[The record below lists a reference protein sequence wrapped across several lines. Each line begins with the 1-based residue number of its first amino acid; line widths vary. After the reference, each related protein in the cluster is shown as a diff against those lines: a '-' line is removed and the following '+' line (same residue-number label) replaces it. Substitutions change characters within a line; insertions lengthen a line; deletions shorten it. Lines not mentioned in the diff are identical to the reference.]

1 MKRNLDETARRF
13 DDMSSSYDDD
23 RSGRHRETADRVVE
37 LARDDASGD
46 EVVVDVGAGTGAV
59 ALELAPHVECVVGL
73 DISEGMLE
81 KARKKARELGV
92 ENVEFREGRF
102 RDLGVESADVVVS
115 SFALHHL
122 DDSEKRDAVEEIRDV
137 LDGEG
142 HVVIG
147 DLLVFDGEV
156 DAAYYDPEVDDP
168 CDAEYLVRV
177 FRDLGFE
184 AHCERLGEMTGV
196 VEAWL

>member
-1 MKRNLDETARRF
+1 MKRDIDETARRF
-13 DDMSSSYDDD
+13 DDMSEGYDEE
-23 RSGRHRETADRVVE
+23 RSRRHRETAARVVE
-37 LARDDASGD
+37 LAREDVEGD

-59 ALELAPHVECVVGL
+59 ALELAPHVERVVGL

-81 KARKKARELGV
+81 EARKKARERCV
-92 ENVEFREGRF
+92 ENVEFRRGRF

-115 SFALHHL
+115 SFAMHHL
-122 DDSEKRDAVEEIRDV
+122 DDREKRDAVEEIRRV
-137 LDGEG
+137 LGGEG

-147 DLLVFDGEV
+147 DLLIFDGEV
-156 DAAYYDPEVDDP
+156 DVAYYDPEVDDP
-168 CDAEYLVRV
+168 CEAEYLVRV
-177 FRDLGFE
+177 FRDQGFE

>member
-1 MKRNLDETARRF
+1 MKRDIDETARRF
-13 DDMSSSYDDD
+13 DDMSSTYDDT
-23 RSGRHRETADRVVE
+23 RSRRHRETADRVVE
-37 LARDDASGD
+37 LAREDASGD
-46 EVVVDVGAGTGAV
+46 EVVVDVGAGTGGV
-59 ALELAPHVECVVGL
+59 ALELAPHVERVVGL

-81 KARKKARELGV
+81 EARRKARERGLG
-92 ENVEFREGRF
+92 NVEFRRGRF

-115 SFALHHL
+115 SFAMHHL
-122 DDSEKRDAVEEIRDV
+122 DDREKRDAVEEIRRV

-168 CDAEYLVRV
+168 CEAEYLVRV
-177 FRDLGFE
+177 FEDLGFE
-184 AHCERLGEMTGV
+184 AHCERLGDMTGV